1 MPGIDSKSL
10 FLSIQDGLDHTVK
23 KITNIHAKK
32 GSAFAWKVP
41 SYAYVAA

>member
-10 FLSIQDGLDHTVK
+10 FLSIQDGFDYTVK
-23 KITNIHAKK
+23 KIIDIYAKN
-32 GSAFAWKVP
+32 GSAVAWKVP